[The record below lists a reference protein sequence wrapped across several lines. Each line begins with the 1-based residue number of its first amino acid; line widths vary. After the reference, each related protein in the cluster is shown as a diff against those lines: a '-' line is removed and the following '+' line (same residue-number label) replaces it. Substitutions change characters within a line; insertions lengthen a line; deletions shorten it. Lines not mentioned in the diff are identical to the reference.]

1 MNGTGLHE
9 CWKSRIKKAEGL
21 SDGSFRGC
29 RSKALSTRLPTSW
42 SVVRQLSADSGGL
55 GEPFGKASLAN
66 TSSGLSTL
74 SPGKQEFLPCR
85 TPISQSIE
93 AWPCEALERGL
104 DRPPK
109 KTKKKLG
116 RAGNRKS
123 LKSAFQREI

>member
-1 MNGTGLHE
+1 MERGFTNV
-9 CWKSRIKKAEGL
+9 
-21 SDGSFRGC
+21 GSQELR
-29 RSKALSTRLPTSW
+29 RLRAYPIDSSEVAAPKLYQPAWPTSW